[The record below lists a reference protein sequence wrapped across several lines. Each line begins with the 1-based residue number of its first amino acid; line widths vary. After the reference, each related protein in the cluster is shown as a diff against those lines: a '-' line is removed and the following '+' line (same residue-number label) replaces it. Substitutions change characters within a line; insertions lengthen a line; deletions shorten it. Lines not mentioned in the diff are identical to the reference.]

1 MIEYLL
7 INICLD
13 FTFLGKKDVL
23 HLMDLKKN
31 PFPTKPPKYVRMQL
45 YHYHFTGSTN
55 DIVPK
60 NELDWW
66 SREFKS
72 EYLPAIS
79 LEQEADIKKI
89 LTQMGV
95 HHTPSSKKSKQSG
108 NISAIKGFLDY
119 IRDTALLVE
128 PHILV
133 WSVSLPVFPIMF
145 SM

>member
-1 MIEYLL
+1 
-7 INICLD
+7 
-13 FTFLGKKDVL
+13 
-23 HLMDLKKN
+23 MDLKRN
-31 PFPTKPPKYVRMQL
+31 PFPTNPPKYIRMQL

-55 DIVPK
+55 NIVPK

-79 LEQEADIKKI
+79 LEQENDIQKI

-95 HHTPSSKKSKQSG
+95 HHTSSKKSKE
-108 NISAIKGFLDY
+108 NVNSAMKKVLDY
-119 IRDTALLVE
+119 IRDLMLLVE

-133 WSVSLPVFPIMF
+133 WSVYITVYVTVQHIIIYCKMLAM
-145 SM
+145 

>member
-1 MIEYLL
+1 
-7 INICLD
+7 
-13 FTFLGKKDVL
+13 
-23 HLMDLKKN
+23 MDLKKN
-31 PFPTKPPKYVRMQL
+31 PFPTSPPKYIRMQL
-45 YHYHFTGSTN
+45 YHYHFTGPTN
-55 DIVPK
+55 NIVSK

-66 SREFKS
+66 SREFKG

-95 HHTPSSKKSKQSG
+95 HHTPSKKSKQSV
-108 NISAIKGFLDY
+108 NSAIKGFLDY
-119 IRDTALLVE
+119 IRDTMLLVE

-145 SM
+145 AM

>member
-1 MIEYLL
+1 
-7 INICLD
+7 
-13 FTFLGKKDVL
+13 
-23 HLMDLKKN
+23 MDLKRN

-55 DIVPK
+55 NIMPK
-60 NELDWW
+60 SELEWW
-66 SREFKS
+66 SRELKS

-95 HHTPSSKKSKQSG
+95 HHTPTKKSKGGQ
-108 NISAIKGFLDY
+108 NNALKGFLDY
-119 IRDTALLVE
+119 IRDKVLLVE

-133 WSVSLPVFPIMF
+133 WSVSLPVFSIMF
-145 SM
+145 AM